1 MRTQFQ
7 VAINERGHYTVEA
20 YFPDHHGNWRWQPM
34 RSFGDHQ
41 GDAKDFCEKD
51 CPRFSLTDIRGYIT
65 TYFEVI
71 TYKRGG
77 FKRYLKEIN

>member
-1 MRTQFQ
+1 
-7 VAINERGHYTVEA
+7 
-20 YFPDHHGNWRWQPM
+20 M

-65 TYFEVI
+65 TYYEVI